1 MEGFPAVMGECVYVR
16 LTDQL
21 RFNVFSLV
29 VTPSHRIIGV
39 TVLHDGNLDLQF
51 CSLWSLTN

>member
-51 CSLWSLTN
+51 CSVIAH